1 MQLPALWLVTLV
13 VLAMM
18 TGGAQMTR
26 SEEVFTNAFLVELKD
41 RHGNDVANEVAKRN
55 GFTNMGPVSTNIA
68 SHMHVSL
75 SYVQGPIKPKRG
87 TGPTKHTGFPFPI
100 LP

>member
-1 MQLPALWLVTLV
+1 MQLPALWLVMLV
-13 VLAMM
+13 VLVMM

-68 SHMHVSL
+68 SQCMCFYHMFRTDQTKES
-75 SYVQGPIKPKRG
+75 QRG
-87 TGPTKHTGFPFPI
+87 
-100 LP
+100 

>member
-1 MQLPALWLVTLV
+1 MQLPALWLVMLV
-13 VLAMM
+13 VVVMM

-55 GFTNMGPVSTNIA
+55 GFTNMGPVSTNILN
-68 SHMHVSL
+68 SIHVFL
-75 SYVQGPIKPKRG
+75 SYVFSIYMPRDWY
-87 TGPTKHTGFPFPI
+87 
-100 LP
+100 